1 MGVHTHAHA
10 DSFHPDSFASHPQ
23 RVAAGADHNIQ
34 IGHSSAP
41 RSLYGGMV
49 S

>member
-1 MGVHTHAHA
+1 MVAHIHAHA

-41 RSLYGGMV
+41 RSLYADTA